1 MSQGTYRPVKYPY
14 TLTAKI
20 ANFPYKYYIQY
31 SWLYKYYII
40 GTLVCLPIFYNSD
53 DMWIRS

>member
-20 ANFPYKYYIQY
+20 ANFPYKYYMQY

-40 GTLVCLPIFYNSD
+40 GTLVCLPIFYK
-53 DMWIRS
+53 IQKLCK